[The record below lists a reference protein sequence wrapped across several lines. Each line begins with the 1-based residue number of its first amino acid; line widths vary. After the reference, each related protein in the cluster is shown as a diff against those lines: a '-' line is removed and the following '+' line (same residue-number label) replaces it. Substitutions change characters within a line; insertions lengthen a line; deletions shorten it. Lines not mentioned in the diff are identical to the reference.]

1 MNHLVEIFQTQ
12 EALMFNRILVTMD
25 NSEAMNQS
33 TFEKALTLAKQNQAR
48 LMLLQVLPSD
58 ASPQVNKM
66 DTLQSLHKTA
76 KTEGLA
82 SDVAQLSGDHSH
94 VVCDLASRW
103 GADLIVLGQH
113 EEQSEVCDVPLAE
126 QAPCS
131 VLLAHQPDS
140 LHLKAAGQVEQF
152 ALMA

>member
-1 MNHLVEIFQTQ
+1 
-12 EALMFNRILVTMD
+12 MFNRILVTMD
-25 NSEAMNQS
+25 NSEAMSQS

-58 ASPQVNKM
+58 ASSHAEKL

-113 EEQSEVCDVPLAE
+113 EERSEVCAAPVPLAD

-131 VLLAHQPDS
+131 VLLAQKPDS
-140 LHLKAAGQVEQF
+140 LHLKTASQVEQF
-152 ALMA
+152 AMMV

>member
-1 MNHLVEIFQTQ
+1 
-12 EALMFNRILVTMD
+12 MD
-25 NSEAMNQS
+25 NSEAMSQS
-33 TFEKALTLAKQNQAR
+33 TFEKALALAKQNHAR

-58 ASPQVNKM
+58 ASPHAQKM
-66 DTLQSLHKTA
+66 DTLQLLHKTA

-113 EEQSEVCDVPLAE
+113 EERSEVCPVPLAE

-140 LHLKAAGQVEQF
+140 LHLKASSQVEQF
-152 ALMA
+152 AMMN